1 MNIRTLKNSNNF
13 FFVQSDHF
21 FHSVNVS
28 SSFFS
33 LHEYRTLMYTVE
45 MVDLANTVGVV
56 QERKKKESIDRPFT
70 LFGNMVAN

>member
-1 MNIRTLKNSNNF
+1 
-13 FFVQSDHF
+13 
-21 FHSVNVS
+21 
-28 SSFFS
+28 
-33 LHEYRTLMYTVE
+33 MYTVE